1 MASFRVDHILN
12 NTNGNVPENDRSLED
27 DAVSQCHLTQ
37 PMDDRKSDSSLHS
50 DDTNISNN
58 GFGRVDFS
66 TLLQQQQPQTSCLN
80 LASLLAL
87 QESEYFQLARSD
99 PNFCSVAALQG
110 HHQQQ
115 QHQQS
120 QKQQLIRAMANEEQ
134 LHGVTGVIG
143 AGKHRRARTAFTY
156 GQLVALE
163 SKFKTTRYL
172 SVCER
177 MNMALSL
184 NLTET
189 QVKIWFQ
196 NRRTKWKKENP
207 SEQHSQTS
215 MNSRKQLNSPEQP
228 ILPTGLGSNQ
238 SDVSEMSPPSSS
250 IPESPPTRDQRE
262 DGTNAVLL
270 AYVFNQLRNSL
281 HKEKG
286 TTADDILQIFSNSA
300 SNLTTASINNVNTNG
315 RSSKGEADQ
324 LGLRTGS

>member
-1 MASFRVDHILN
+1 M
-12 NTNGNVPENDRSLED
+12 
-27 DAVSQCHLTQ
+27 
-37 PMDDRKSDSSLHS
+37 SS
-50 DDTNISNN
+50 N

-99 PNFCSVAALQG
+99 PNFCSVAPLQG

-115 QHQQS
+115 HHQQS
-120 QKQQLIRAMANEEQ
+120 QKQQLIRGVTNEEQ

-189 QVKIWFQ
+189 QV
-196 NRRTKWKKENP
+196 
-207 SEQHSQTS
+207 S
-215 MNSRKQLNSPEQP
+215 
-228 ILPTGLGSNQ
+228 
-238 SDVSEMSPPSSS
+238 
-250 IPESPPTRDQRE
+250 
-262 DGTNAVLL
+262 
-270 AYVFNQLRNSL
+270 
-281 HKEKG
+281 
-286 TTADDILQIFSNSA
+286 
-300 SNLTTASINNVNTNG
+300 
-315 RSSKGEADQ
+315 
-324 LGLRTGS
+324 